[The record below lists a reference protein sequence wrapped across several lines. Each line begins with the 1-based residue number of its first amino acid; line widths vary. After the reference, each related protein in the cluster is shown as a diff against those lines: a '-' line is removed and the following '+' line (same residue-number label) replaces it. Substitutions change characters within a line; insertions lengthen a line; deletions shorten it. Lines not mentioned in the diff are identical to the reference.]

1 MNLKL
6 FDQKSSKK
14 LLFVLRDFD
23 DRGNNAARI
32 QGILESDLNRIWSEI
47 YKPEKFANSKP
58 SDFFQFEYCMMPHKQ
73 FEEENF
79 FKAAQDLK
87 SRFSVN
93 ANNSLFLPDA

>member
-23 DRGNNAARI
+23 ARGNNAARI

-47 YKPEKFANSKP
+47 YKPDKFANSKP
-58 SDFFQFEYCMMPHKQ
+58 SDFFQFEYCMLPHK
-73 FEEENF
+73 
-79 FKAAQDLK
+79 
-87 SRFSVN
+87 
-93 ANNSLFLPDA
+93 

>member
-23 DRGNNAARI
+23 TRGNNAARI

-58 SDFFQFEYCMMPHKQ
+58 SDFFQFEYCMLPHKI

-87 SRFSVN
+87 
-93 ANNSLFLPDA
+93 